1 MTMRKTAAGGFLGT
15 AVLLSLFV
23 LALAAGP
30 AEATWQNN
38 RPFTLAERQL
48 LLIERMTN
56 SAFLAALG
64 VKASPGLNAIHWS
77 RDRFARV
84 QGDLRDGNPFIG
96 LRPTTEPKI
105 LERLDRADTR
115 WRQYDTIFADIMASR
130 TVSDAQIAALTASHA
145 YVSEA
150 LKETVDSY
158 GYFIY
163 GGQYH
168 SILST
173 TINGTGRLRA
183 GTQLVLRTL
192 MTAAYHNYDA
202 EQRQALAQATKD
214 FEATINGLIDG
225 DPERR
230 LLPAATRE
238 IRSELAKVYEM
249 WTEVRPILEQAAAGT
264 AVTKQQ
270 IATVAKAANDMA
282 VPLTMALI
290 MYLSV

>member
-1 MTMRKTAAGGFLGT
+1 MCTNAVRGDLRIAG
-15 AVLLSLFV
+15 LFSV
-23 LALAAGP
+23 VILILAASP
-30 AEATWQNN
+30 AEAKWNDN

-56 SAFLAALG
+56 SALLAALG
-64 VKASPGLNAIHWS
+64 IDASPGLSSIHWS
-77 RDRFARV
+77 RDRFDRM
-84 QGDLRDGNPFIG
+84 QTDLRAGNPHIG
-96 LRPTTEPKI
+96 LGPTTEPEI
-105 LERLDRADTR
+105 LETLEQADLR
-115 WRQYDTIFADIMASR
+115 WRRYDSIFGEIVASGK
-130 TVSDAQIAALTASHA
+130 VSEAQIDALAAHHA
-145 YVSEA
+145 NTVEA
-150 LKETVDSY
+150 LKEMVDSY

-163 GGQYH
+163 GGRYH
-168 SILST
+168 SILSS

-183 GTQLVLRTL
+183 GTQLVLRNL
-192 MTAAYHNYDA
+192 MMAAYHDYGA
-202 EQRQALAQATKD
+202 QQRQELDQATKD

-249 WTEVRPILEQAAAGT
+249 WSEVRPILEQASAGI
-264 AVTKQQ
+264 AVTKEQ
-270 IATVAKAANDMA
+270 IASVAKSANDMA

>member
-1 MTMRKTAAGGFLGT
+1 MHKTSASGILGT
-15 AVLLSLFV
+15 AALVSLV
-23 LALAAGP
+23 LALVAGR
-30 AEATWQNN
+30 AEAAWQNN

-64 VKASPGLNAIHWS
+64 VDASPGLRSIHWS
-77 RDRFARV
+77 RNRFDRV
-84 QGDLRDGNPFIG
+84 QKDLRDGNPFIG

-105 LERLDRADTR
+105 LQGLDRADSR
-115 WRQYDTIFADIMASR
+115 WQQYNTIFADIVASR
-130 TVSDAQIAALTASHA
+130 KVSDAQIAALTASHA
-145 YVSEA
+145 YVTEA

-163 GGQYH
+163 GGRYH

-183 GTQLVLRTL
+183 GTQMVLRSL
-192 MTAAYHNYDA
+192 MMAAYHNYEAQQLQD
-202 EQRQALAQATKD
+202 LARTTKD

-225 DPERR
+225 DPARR

-249 WTEVRPILEQAAAGT
+249 WTDVRPILEQAAAGV
-264 AVTKQQ
+264 AVTKEQ

>member
-1 MTMRKTAAGGFLGT
+1 MRKTAASEIFGAAAL
-15 AVLLSLFV
+15 VSLV

-64 VKASPGLNAIHWS
+64 VDASPGLKAIHWS
-77 RDRFARV
+77 RDRFDRV
-84 QGDLRDGNPFIG
+84 QRDLRDGNPFIG
-96 LRPTTEPKI
+96 LSPTTEPKI
-105 LERLDRADTR
+105 LERLDRADSR
-115 WRQYDTIFADIMASR
+115 WQQYDTIFADIMASR
-130 TVSDAQIAALTASHA
+130 KVSDAQIAALAASHA
-145 YVSEA
+145 YVTEA
-150 LKETVDSY
+150 LKEAVDSY

-163 GGQYH
+163 GGRYH
-168 SILST
+168 SILSS

-183 GTQLVLRTL
+183 GTQTVLRCL
-192 MTAAYHNYDA
+192 MMAAYHDYGA
-202 EQRQALAQATKD
+202 QQRQQLAQATKD

-225 DPERR
+225 DAERR

-238 IRSELAKVYEM
+238 IRSELAKVYDM
-249 WTEVRPILEQAAAGT
+249 WTDVRPILEQASAGV
-264 AVTKQQ
+264 AVTKEQ